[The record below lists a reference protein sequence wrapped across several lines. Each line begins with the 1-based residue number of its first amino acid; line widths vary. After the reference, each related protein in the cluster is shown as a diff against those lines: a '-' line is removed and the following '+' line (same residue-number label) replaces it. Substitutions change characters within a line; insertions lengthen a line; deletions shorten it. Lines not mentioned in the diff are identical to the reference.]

1 MSAELAWKSED
12 SPAAQQSAPFSRSSH
27 SVKRSRRDF
36 SKSEMPI
43 SDSGSRL
50 SINRLKKQ
58 IRDTTR
64 VLNHSEKL
72 PAGVRLEKE
81 RALVGYQHDLEQ
93 AALKKRRQRMI
104 TKYHMV
110 RFFGQY
116 ALELPC
122 HSCPSS

>member
-1 MSAELAWKSED
+1 MGTKGDWKSED
-12 SPAAQQSAPFSRSSH
+12 TPTAQQSTPFARSSH
-27 SVKRSRRDF
+27 SIKRSRRDVSNLERPVF
-36 SKSEMPI
+36 
-43 SDSGSRL
+43 DSGSRL

-64 VLNHSEKL
+64 VLNHSDKL

-81 RALVGYQHDLEQ
+81 RALVGYQHDLHQ

-116 ALELPC
+116 AL
-122 HSCPSS
+122 